1 MAVEES
7 KGIGHQIRRLILWV
21 GLPLVALMVLFMV
34 VSRFQARPVVNAV
47 RTFNKHV
54 FNPTMMRLAGRR
66 HWYASAIRHK
76 GRRSRKEYATPV
88 MAEPIEEGFIVPL
101 PYGTKVDWL
110 KNVLAARGATIEAK
124 GESHTV
130 VEPEVIDA
138 VTAFPLLPP
147 RLRRTWGLFGIERYL
162 KVKRLSESSLAEAA
176 L

>member
-1 MAVEES
+1 
-7 KGIGHQIRRLILWV
+7 
-21 GLPLVALMVLFMV
+21 
-34 VSRFQARPVVNAV
+34 
-47 RTFNKHV
+47 
-54 FNPTMMRLAGRR
+54 
-66 HWYASAIRHK
+66 
-76 GRRSRKEYATPV
+76 

-124 GESHTV
+124 GERHAV

-138 VTAFPLLPP
+138 VAAFPLLPP